1 MPQSDL
7 YRLSVTRRYCECPL
21 QQTRFL
27 DFYSANVIPC
37 DIKLFHPFELSA
49 HLVALLLRDS
59 WHKLTSMNPAIVPPS
74 APPPP
79 LPRSM
84 PITLFVVK
92 YDPYPMWNPF
102 ARKPL
107 ANPPRNISPL
117 TKDRPRSD
125 YRQSS

>member
-1 MPQSDL
+1 
-7 YRLSVTRRYCECPL
+7 
-21 QQTRFL
+21 
-27 DFYSANVIPC
+27 
-37 DIKLFHPFELSA
+37 
-49 HLVALLLRDS
+49 
-59 WHKLTSMNPAIVPPS
+59 MNPAIVPPS

-125 YRQSS
+125 YRQSSQDTEFVPRTLWMESLFRLNFDSKEKRPCSFTVRFEFVIICGQMLFRRCRR